1 VTRKSA
7 HVFYNGLHVKYIA
20 LLLNLPKL
28 DGDKMATKK
37 SRTIMVPPQK
47 GMVRD
52 FVARLKLIMK
62 LMGDK
67 RVSPWVKLI
76 PIGALAYLI
85 SPIDLIM
92 GIPGIDALDD
102 AAVLWIGSSLFV
114 ELCPPDVVQEYMKEL
129 GSNLEDSSGEIVDAD
144 ATDLNDSK

>member
-1 VTRKSA
+1 MPDRKNRKIVVPA
-7 HVFYNGLHVKYIA
+7 
-20 LLLNLPKL
+20 
-28 DGDKMATKK
+28 
-37 SRTIMVPPQK
+37 SR
-47 GMVRD
+47 GMTRD
-52 FVARLKLIMK
+52 FVDRLKLIFK

-102 AAVLWIGSSLFV
+102 AAVLWIGSNLFV
-114 ELCPPDVVQEYMKEL
+114 ELCPPDVVQEYLQEIR
-129 GSNLEDSSGEIVDAD
+129 NTVPDTSGDVVDAD
-144 ATDLNDSK
+144 VTDVGDK